1 MSEVTARRR
10 RASRGSGEQLR
21 AEIVAAAKELLA
33 TSRSVDAVSIR
44 AVADAVG
51 VTSPS
56 IYLHFADK
64 AALLLAVCLETF
76 TALDEHIERAVA
88 GIDDPLE
95 GLRARGHAY
104 VRFGLENPEHYRILF
119 MTRPIAMSAAQS
131 PEELLASAAFDHHLD
146 AVQRAHDAGAIPAEV
161 DPLLAAIGLWSG
173 VHGITSL
180 LIAKPDFP
188 WPDQER
194 LIDHVLTSL
203 VRGLAASPQRSS
215 TNES

>member
-1 MSEVTARRR
+1 VTPTRTRARR
-10 RASRGSGEQLR
+10 GEGERLR
-21 AEIVAAAKELLA
+21 EEIVQAGMRLLLETGDA
-33 TSRSVDAVSIR
+33 EAVTIRSVAE
-44 AVADAVG
+44 AVG
-51 VTSPS
+51 VSSPS

-146 AVQRAHDAGAIPAEV
+146 AVQRAHDAGAISAEV